1 MAFCSSCGNE
11 LKDGVRFCASCG
23 QAIPTAV
30 AQAVPA
36 APGPGAAPQ
45 APPAIPP
52 AYAQGAY
59 PPPPPPPPP
68 GARRSLKWVWI
79 GGGAAAA
86 IIIAVV
92 LVLVLVVFNGEN
104 GDTAGVTTTVSGQT
118 GASGGSGASG
128 QPGAKGDSK
137 AVEQVVRNLFKAME
151 DRDVDLLV
159 ELMDP
164 SIIKALPE
172 GDARDAYRMAL
183 KSGIEALGKMKFSGI
198 EMKVEITSPTT
209 AKVTLTAG
217 KATITD
223 ASGNTTTE
231 EITDTSDTSMEFTKI
246 DGKWYMATGSGP
258 FM

>member
-11 LKDGVRFCASCG
+11 LKGGVRFCASCG
-23 QAIPTAV
+23 QAVPTAV
-30 AQAVPA
+30 AQPVPP
-36 APGPGAAPQ
+36 APGPGAVPQ
-45 APPAIPP
+45 APPAVPP
-52 AYAQGAY
+52 AYAPGAY
-59 PPPPPPPPP
+59 PPGMYPPPPPPP

-92 LVLVLVVFNGEN
+92 LVLVLVVFNGGHD
-104 GDTAGVTTTVSGQT
+104 GDTAGS
-118 GASGGSGASG
+118 SGGSATT
-128 QPGAKGDSK
+128 QPGAKGDAK
-137 AVEQVVRNLFKAME
+137 AVEQVVRKLFKAME
-151 DRDVDLLV
+151 DRDADLLL

-172 GDARDAYRMAL
+172 GDARDTYRMAM
-183 KSGIEALGKMKFSGI
+183 KSGLEALGKMKFSGI
-198 EMKVEITSPTT
+198 EMKVEITGPTT

-231 EITDTSDTSMEFTKI
+231 EITDTSDTSMEFMKI